1 LDGVDVDVVL
11 LPRLLLARC
20 WLGLRLGLLLHLLDA
35 RADVAVRKS
44 HLDVL
49 VLGAVLPPG
58 GALFLLGL
66 LQPLDERLGPLM
78 DLLGHLLAHILQS
91 KRGPHLLGDLLG
103 PVQQHFLLQHVRVIQ
118 GLEDVGHPGQEGRAT
133 AGTCLLDTPKEVA
146 LGALVAVGEAQKEK
160 PVVRH
165 LAQHLVV
172 EEQLAQH
179 QGCGL
184 QAHLEPLGLPD
195 HLPGVQAAV
204 PPPLDE
210 VVEDVHPLLLALLQ
224 VVVQHQA
231 LGPRGESLH
240 ATSLHHHLGVLAG
253 VLRPVVVGVVPP
265 VVVLV
270 VGLVLGLVAVLLG
283 VRLPLAL
290 VPRLALALLAT
301 RSRRGGRRSRLP
313 TVLQSTRQPHLARRR
328 VLEDEGVELVGP
340 VEGAAVAAR
349 PALGGDEP
357 LALQHPEH
365 RLGVVARGAQHV
377 AADEAVQ
384 DVLQLG
390 RLVGPVDDVAVVLG
404 VQLRLGPQLAT
415 EVLGR
420 VGGRPV
426 QGLGHLPHVY
436 QHRLDAVALALHL

>member
-1 LDGVDVDVVL
+1 
-11 LPRLLLARC
+11 
-20 WLGLRLGLLLHLLDA
+20 
-35 RADVAVRKS
+35 
-44 HLDVL
+44 
-49 VLGAVLPPG
+49 
-58 GALFLLGL
+58 
-66 LQPLDERLGPLM
+66 M
-78 DLLGHLLAHILQS
+78 DLLGHLLAHI
-91 KRGPHLLGDLLG
+91 LLGDLLG

-118 GLEDVGHPGQEGRAT
+118 GLEDVGHPGQEGRAVLT
-133 AGTCLLDTPKEVA
+133 HHLLDAPKEVA
-146 LGALVAVGEAQKEK
+146 LGALVAVGEAQQEK

-172 EEQLAQH
+172 EEQLTQH
-179 QGCGL
+179 QGRL
-184 QAHLEPLGLPD
+184 VTHLEPLSLSD

-204 PPPLDE
+204 PPPLDK
-210 VVEDVHPLLLALLQ
+210 VVEDVHPLLLTLLQ

-231 LGPRGESLH
+231 LGPRGQGLH
-240 ATSLHHHLGVLAG
+240 ATGLGVLAG

-270 VGLVLGLVAVLLG
+270 VGLLLGLVPVLLG
-283 VRLPLAL
+283 VCLPLAL
-290 VPRLALALLAT
+290 VPRLALALLAA
-301 RSRRGGRRSRLP
+301 RGCRGSRYSRLAA
-313 TVLQSTRQPHLARRR
+313 VLAWRR

-357 LALQHPEH
+357 LALEHPEH

-390 RLVGPVDDVAVVLG
+390 RLVSPVDDVAVVLG

-415 EVLGR
+415 KVLGR

-426 QGLGHLPHVY
+426 QGLGHLPHVD
-436 QHRLDAVALALHL
+436 QHRLDAVALALHLYTASTLSSSPSFSASLGR